1 MPTISRFFG
10 ITIRMYYEDHLP
22 PHFHAYYGE
31 HGASIVIDS
40 LQVLDGQLPPRA
52 LRLVWVWATSHR
64 AELHIDWRR
73 ARAHQPLYQIE
84 PLR

>member
-31 HGASIVIDS
+31 YGAAIAIGS
-40 LQVLDGQLPPRA
+40 LRVLDGQLPPRA
-52 LRLVWVWATSHR
+52 LKLVCAWAGSHR

-73 ARAHQPLYQIE
+73 AQDHQPLYQIE